1 MSDTFAA
8 ALEAAN
14 IKIKKYDPSKKRP
27 IFLSGG
33 TTGIDAENLSKTF
46 TSRLGKK
53 IVDMDKPFQTALFDP
68 ILMDGLVAEYARS
81 AGLHTDHREI
91 APEYEKLKLNIDLGS
106 SEFFVTTED
115 DTISPICGDA
125 YLLIMGLKREE
136 AAANAEH
143 AFREYNPRR
152 PLGYQWTKDKKNRR
166 KIFNTYTPPT
176 WIDHPRFK
184 TDQPKIPILFKKLI
198 QHVFP
203 LKRERAY
210 FYAWLYMSLYKRAPT
225 YLVLTGKGGL
235 GKTRLKHLLKALH
248 GYNNS
253 PDGKKSGLT
262 ERFNSQVADTTLL
275 WFDELEYNE
284 KLENIMKEMQ
294 NDTLSIEKKGI
305 DATRST
311 RIYASMVVTNNDER
325 DNYIKF
331 DARKFSPLELAT
343 TRLEDKS
350 MTGDEID
357 QLKAMTNAE
366 DLPTFDIG
374 ALAEFAKWL
383 KKHGPGY
390 ADRYPNMEYRGP
402 MFWRLAHTSMSK
414 WQEAIV
420 SFLLTPSKFK
430 TARLAT
436 DKDGFFIWS
445 AYEPTIKRTLK
456 HYHWPHAETVRKF
469 FDVFR
474 DLDGRQVF
482 ETKRGTEIGSD
493 FHFKFLVKKAT
504 TLDDEKEKTRQLL

>member
-1 MSDTFAA
+1 MSKILEA
-8 ALEAAN
+8 ALTAAN

-33 TTGIDAENLSKTF
+33 TTGIDAENLAKTF
-46 TSRLGKK
+46 TTRLGKLV
-53 IVDMDKPFQTALFDP
+53 VDMDKEFQKAIYDPTELEVMVVEYTKEKGIHTA
-68 ILMDGLVAEYARS
+68 
-81 AGLHTDHREI
+81 HREI
-91 APEYEKLKLNIDLGS
+91 APEYGKLRLNIDLGTAD
-106 SEFFVTTED
+106 FFITTDE
-115 DTISPICGDA
+115 DTISPMSGEA

-136 AAANAEH
+136 AAMQAEH
-143 AFREYNPRR
+143 AYREYNPRR
-152 PLGYQWTKDKKNRR
+152 PLGYEWSKDKNRR
-166 KIFNTYTPPT
+166 KIFNTYRPPT
-176 WIDHPRFK
+176 WVDHQKFK
-184 TDQPKIPILFKKLI
+184 MADPKIPILFKKLI

-203 LKRERAY
+203 LKRERSY
-210 FYAWLYMSLYKRAPT
+210 FYAWLYMSLYHRAPT
-225 YLVLTGKGGL
+225 YLVLQGRGGL

-248 GYNNS
+248 GYDNS

-275 WFDELEYNE
+275 WFDELEYGE

-294 NDTLSIEKKGI
+294 NDTLSIEKKGV

-311 RIYASMVVTNNDER
+311 RIYASMVVANNDER
-325 DNYIKF
+325 DNYIRF
-331 DARKFSPLELAT
+331 DARKFSPLGLAT
-343 TRLEDKS
+343 TRLEDQS

-357 QLKAMTNAE
+357 QLKAMTNDE
-366 DLPTFDIG
+366 ELPTFDVG

-383 KKHGPGY
+383 KKYGPAY
-390 ADRYPNMEYRGP
+390 AAKYPNMEYRGP
-402 MFWRLAHTSMSK
+402 HFWRLAHTSMSK

-420 SFLLTPSKFK
+420 SFLLNPAKFK
-430 TARLAT
+430 TARLSPNA
-436 DKDGFFIWS
+436 DGFYTWS
-445 AYEPTIKRTLK
+445 LYEPTIKRTLK

-474 DLDGRQVF
+474 DLEGRQVF

-493 FHFKFLVKKAT
+493 FHFKFLIKKAA